1 MSNQYNQYSEQPA
14 YRRGLHRS
22 ATNKYVGGVLGGVAE
37 TYNIDATLVRVLFL
51 LSFFLPGPQ
60 LLLYLVLWVVF
71 APAKYVRLH
80 RVLAFTST
88 RRLYTVQVRIAA

>member
-22 ATNKYVGGVLGGVAE
+22 ATNKYIGGVLGGVAE

-51 LSFFLPGPQ
+51 LSFFFPGPQ
-60 LLLYLVLWVVF
+60 LLLYLVLWVVIP
-71 APAKYVRLH
+71 PAK
-80 RVLAFTST
+80 
-88 RRLYTVQVRIAA
+88 